1 MLGLEGWLL
10 LWWVYKR
17 QPVVDMQRLL
27 HSSSELVVT
36 LATRLSSVI
45 RPAKGK
51 LHVSLNSLKPMIV
64 ENRRIERRKK
74 RWNNILVNFTCG
86 IVYL

>member
-17 QPVVDMQRLL
+17 HPVVDMQKLL

-51 LHVSLNSLKPMIV
+51 LHVPLNSLKPMIV